1 MRSKARHFIIA
12 PLLAALA
19 TLGGGARAQGRTE
32 FLAQQLRTSDDFRV
46 RTQAALALGATD
58 DSAAVDPLCRGLDDG
73 NDVVRTAA
81 AAALAKLGRP
91 QGVPCLKA
99 RQAREG
105 NGTARS
111 QIEKSLHALE
121 KAGGGNGA
129 MPANARVYVAVG
141 GVTNKTRRS
150 PHELESLVRSA
161 MNDKLRTMSGYVV
174 APHGES
180 NAAAKKVLA
189 DKPALKAFH
198 LQTTVEPP
206 QYSNNAL
213 TVVVRVTMSTY
224 PGKELKGEF
233 APRLTQS
240 DTPTSDRASE
250 DALIR
255 MALEKALES
264 FDKVVATMR

>member
-1 MRSKARHFIIA
+1 MRSKARHFLIA
-12 PLLAALA
+12 SLFAAQA
-19 TLGGGARAQGRTE
+19 TLGPGARAQGRTE

-58 DSAAVDPLCRGLDDG
+58 DPAAVDPLCRGLDDA

-91 QGVPCLKA
+91 QGIPCLKA
-99 RQAREG
+99 RQSRES
-105 NGTARS
+105 NATARS

-121 KAGGGNGA
+121 KAGNNGA
-129 MPANARVYVAVG
+129 LPANARVYVAVG
-141 GVTNKTRRS
+141 GVTNKTRRA

-161 MNDKLRTMSGYVV
+161 MSDKLRTMNGYVV
-174 APHGES
+174 APTGES

-233 APRLTQS
+233 SPRLTQS

-255 MALEKALES
+255 MALEKALDS
-264 FDKVVATMR
+264 FDKVVASMR